1 MNYEV
6 DWLTRWDIPKVLE
19 IEYLCFEFPWDEAQ
33 LRDTLKR
40 RPVIARVIKRN
51 KVLLGY
57 VIYAIYED
65 KLELLNMAVLPSMQR
80 KQCGAFLLG
89 NLLHRIERR
98 RRKRVTALVR
108 ESNLEAQLF
117 LKKMGFKAVEIK
129 YNAYEETDDAG
140 YLMECY
146 VGQNVIKPKHNRIFQ
161 ENLNER
167 VD

>member
-6 DWLTRWDIPKVLE
+6 NWLSRWDIPKALE
-19 IEYLCFEFPWDEAQ
+19 IEYLCFEFPWDEEQ

-40 RPVIARVIKRN
+40 RPVVARGVKLN
-51 KVLLGY
+51 GVLLGY
-57 VIYAIYED
+57 VIYAVY
-65 KLELLNMAVLPSMQR
+65 KYRLEILNIAIVPSMQR
-80 KQCGAFLLG
+80 KQCGTFLLD

-98 RRKRVTALVR
+98 HRKRVTALVR

-129 YNAYEETDDAG
+129 HNAYEETDDAG

-146 VGQNVIKPKHNRIFQ
+146 VGQNVVKPKHNRVFQ